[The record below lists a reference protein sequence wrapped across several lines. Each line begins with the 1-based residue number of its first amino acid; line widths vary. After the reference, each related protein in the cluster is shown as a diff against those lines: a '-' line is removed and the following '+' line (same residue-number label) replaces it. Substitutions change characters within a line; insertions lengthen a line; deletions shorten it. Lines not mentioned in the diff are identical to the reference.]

1 MTIPIMLSVPPR
13 VLQNDPMG
21 CWAAAFNSW
30 TRAQG
35 LSSAPN
41 EQRMIEMFGQ
51 LRGVLYSD
59 NGAQDRG
66 IRVLSSFAFMS
77 LESVRGSRLTA
88 QYFADKLEREGHI
101 YLAYKPIGDGLQ
113 GGHVVVVY
121 GVTQTHALV
130 MDPDPS
136 VVFPCHVP
144 IDWYLRRRTAFVGTS
159 VINTRTFRNPFN

>member
-1 MTIPIMLSVPPR
+1 MAIPVTLSVPPR

-21 CWAAAFNSW
+21 CWAASFNSW
-30 TRAQG
+30 SRAQG
-35 LSSAPN
+35 ISRPWD
-41 EQRMIEMFGQ
+41 EPRMIEIFSQ
-51 LRGVLYSD
+51 LRNVLYSD
-59 NGAQDRG
+59 HGAQDRG
-66 IRVLSSFAFMS
+66 IRVLSSFAFMN

-88 QYFADKLEREGHI
+88 EYIGGKLEREGHI

-136 VVFPCHVP
+136 VNFPCHVP
-144 IDWYLRRRTAFVGTS
+144 IDWYLRRRTAFVGTP
-159 VINTRTFRNPFN
+159 VINLRTLRNPFV